1 MLEQSQNRE
10 LIQLS
15 WNFMNDSL
23 KSDIFMRYTPD
34 QIGCACIWIS
44 ARIKKIVLPEHPPW
58 YELLDCTKDICEEVS
73 RTILDLYCIPRPNTA
88 RLDRV
93 LNAAKEAFELKKSF
107 NEKNKKDLKELQKT
121 ATPNSFSPA
130 IDNGKK
136 RDSPSSK
143 PSRVSPKTVINNK
156 LSRMAENGSSD
167 HHMSHHKNGG
177 RSRKH
182 HSPRR
187 RYSPVSPLRRKHD
200 RYSRKKHRYDR
211 SSSDSENGSL
221 ARERKRKHRSKR
233 RPSSSSSESSES
245 SDNEAVREEARK
257 RRHEEKKRLADQKKL
272 QEKIRQLE
280 KENKEKERTKKDKLI
295 KDSGKDY
302 KHKVR

>member
-1 MLEQSQNRE
+1 
-10 LIQLS
+10 
-15 WNFMNDSL
+15 MNDSL

-44 ARIKKIVLPEHPPW
+44 ARIKKASFPDLRIWLWSFSLSRSRLISLKIIVWYNVYHVYFGYPIFRCTLLPFQIVLPEHPPW

-211 SSSDSENGSL
+211 YN
-221 ARERKRKHRSKR
+221 
-233 RPSSSSSESSES
+233 
-245 SDNEAVREEARK
+245 
-257 RRHEEKKRLADQKKL
+257 
-272 QEKIRQLE
+272 
-280 KENKEKERTKKDKLI
+280 
-295 KDSGKDY
+295 
-302 KHKVR
+302 